1 MYLSFF
7 HIYTFLLF
15 KLSTIFNSLWRHDVC
30 LSLMCLLCLMCLCS
44 CFVNLMFSIQKSKL
58 QKIPLPTPHRPHC
71 IWTKHGL
78 GPGLL
83 SRTDLCSVSYHCLC
97 RPLLGEFL
105 FSAEPTKR
113 MQVFTIKSI
122 FLFFLFCNNNNENFF
137 FSERSSD
144 MFMELFGETSSQSPM
159 ARVTVSL
166 NIMK

>member
-1 MYLSFF
+1 MSVVS
-7 HIYTFLLF
+7 HVSLF
-15 KLSTIFNSLWRHDVC
+15 MFCKFNVFNPKIQTSKNSTPH
-30 LSLMCLLCLMCLCS
+30 
-44 CFVNLMFSIQKSKL
+44 
-58 QKIPLPTPHRPHC
+58 PPPTPLHLDQT
-71 IWTKHGL
+71 WSWSWSQF
-78 GPGLL
+78 L

-97 RPLLGEFL
+97 RPLLGEFF